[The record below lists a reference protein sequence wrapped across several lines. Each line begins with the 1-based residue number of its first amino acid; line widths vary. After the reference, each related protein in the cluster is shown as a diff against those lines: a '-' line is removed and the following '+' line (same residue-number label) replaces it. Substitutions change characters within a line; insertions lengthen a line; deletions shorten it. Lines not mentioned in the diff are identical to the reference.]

1 MIYTL
6 LLLGVDDIDF
16 RLGTD
21 DNSED
26 VALVLVDRAKYVM
39 NYWPDMVVNINLTEF
54 KLTNTLDIQ
63 EIKKK
68 I

>member
-1 MIYTL
+1 MVYTL
-6 LLLGVDDIDF
+6 LLLGVTEVDF

-26 VALVLVDRAKYVM
+26 VALVLVDHAKYVM

-54 KLTNTLDIQ
+54 KLTDTLQ
-63 EIKKK
+63 VEQIKKK